1 MTAEAGQAEP
11 LQRLGT
17 IWESP
22 ALAAAPHGIVLLACA
37 RP

>member
-1 MTAEAGQAEP
+1 MTAVAGQAEP

-22 ALAAAPHGIVLLACA
+22 ALATALHGLVLLACA